1 MKQELDCCFS
11 SQSPI
16 IRGDN
21 NESWKAFTSF
31 TTWPSKY
38 IVSQDKRNMLFYKK
52 VHLLAAE
59 ILYAYLISMKVE
71 DRSEKKRNQSANGQ
85 RSEGSIFKYCSLT
98 VPMEMNIGKH
108 EEYEWY
114 RVTGHPD

>member
-1 MKQELDCCFS
+1 MNVKRLLKVFTDFYNMPIYNNLKQELDCCFP

-71 DRSEKKRNQSANGQ
+71 DRSEKKEINQKMGKDQ
-85 RSEGSIFKYCSLT
+85 RDPYL
-98 VPMEMNIGKH
+98 NIALSQF
-108 EEYEWY
+108 
-114 RVTGHPD
+114 P